1 MTQPY
6 NVKDLGL
13 IIREKAAAKGLI
25 LAEEAVESLAVAA
38 YEGLK
43 EWFNQ
48 SAQLSPNPVDNFI
61 APAIGYLDGYV
72 LPQIEKIDIDGDGK

>member
-1 MTQPY
+1 METPY

-13 IIREKAAAKGLI
+13 IIKQKAEAKGLG
-25 LAEEAVESLAVAA
+25 LAEDAVETLAIAA

-72 LPQIEKIDIDGDGK
+72 LPQIEKIDLNADGK